1 MELAR
6 IGRIAGVGALLV
18 VAVAGCGSDGDPSG
32 PDVTGPGD
40 PTVAEARLEPL
51 ADAATSRRVDLTV
64 SVPDSGAGLA
74 AVEVW
79 ARPEGGDW
87 ALATSATTPAVRI
100 TIAEAGPFGPWEFAA
115 VAVGADGTREAD
127 PDSAEARTR
136 IPDPIYLTDRG
147 GERWEITHAVLRH
160 GLVERL
166 WGHGIGR
173 HAILPLIDPPM
184 SCPGDPD
191 YLDPDN
197 LSLVIGVAHG
207 GEARAYKIGDL
218 NDREVV
224 DDTFGETHLA
234 VTY

>member
-1 MELAR
+1 MDRAR
-6 IGRIAGVGALLV
+6 IGWIAGVSMAV
-18 VAVAGCGSDGDPSG
+18 VATTGCGGGDSSG
-32 PDVTGPGD
+32 ADVTGPGES
-40 PTVAEARLEPL
+40 TVAEARLEPL

-64 SVPDSGAGLA
+64 SVPDSGAGVA

-79 ARPEGGDW
+79 ARPQGEDW
-87 ALATSATTPAVRI
+87 ALAASATTPTVRV
-100 TIAEAGPFGPWEFAA
+100 TIEESGPFGPWEFAA
-115 VAVGADGTREAD
+115 VAVGVDGTREAA

-136 IPDPIYLTDRG
+136 IPEPIYLTDRS
-147 GERWEITHAVLRH
+147 GERWEITHAVLRYGMGEH
-160 GLVERL
+160 G

-191 YLDPDN
+191 YLLPDN
-197 LSLVIGVAHG
+197 LSLVIGVSHG
-207 GEARAYKIGDL
+207 GEDRAYKIGDL